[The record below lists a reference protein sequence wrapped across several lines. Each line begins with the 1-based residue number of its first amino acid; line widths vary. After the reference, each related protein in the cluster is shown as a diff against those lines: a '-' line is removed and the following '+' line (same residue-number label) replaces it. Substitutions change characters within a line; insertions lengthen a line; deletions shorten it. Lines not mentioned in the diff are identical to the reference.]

1 MAKFKIGQITEYLN
15 EQIKHLEG
23 DIQLAVHKNAA
34 NKLSKMSAI
43 TLEMQMRAK
52 GVKRAKATGSHDRRS
67 VLEKIKADKHGS
79 MLDVYYKV
87 WRSKDRSKSMIFS
100 GQTSAAYKAR
110 FVNDGFSNWHW
121 WGNNTGSDVR
131 GKHFIEASHK
141 IVKAEIPKV
150 IENSIS
156 SVLKK
161 RKKQKRNYKV

>member
-1 MAKFKIGQITEYLN
+1 MAKFKVGDFTKFF
-15 EQIKHLEG
+15 EQQVKLLEG

-52 GVKRAKATGSHDRRS
+52 GVRRAKATGSHDRR
-67 VLEKIKADKHGS
+67 LPAEKIKAEKHGS

-87 WRSKDRSKSMIFS
+87 WRSKDRSKSIIFA

-121 WGNNTGSDVR
+121 WGKNTGKDVK

-150 IENSIS
+150 IQNSIS
-156 SVLKK
+156 SVLKR